1 MKRSIVRW
9 GPFPEMMSLRQAMDR
24 LLEESFVRTPRR
36 LMEPILGHEMAVDMY
51 ETDQAVVVRAAMP
64 GARPEDLDITVM
76 GDTLTIKCQTQED
89 PDVSEEQYIRRE
101 MHCGQFSRSVTLP
114 IGLEPDKAEATFEA
128 GVLTLTIP
136 KAEETRPRI
145 IQVKAK

>member
-1 MKRSIVRW
+1 
-9 GPFPEMMSLRQAMDR
+9 MMSLREAMDR

-36 LMEPILGHEMAVDMY
+36 LMAPILGPELAVNMY
-51 ETDQAVVVRAAMP
+51 QTDQEVVIKTAMP
-64 GARPEDLDITVM
+64 GARPENLDITIM
-76 GDTLTIKCQTQED
+76 GDTLTIKCQTEED
-89 PDVSEEQYIRRE
+89 PEVGKEQYIQRE

-114 IGLEPDKAEATFEA
+114 TGLEPDKAEATFEA

-136 KAEETRPRI
+136 KAEEARPRI